1 MTNGGICFKI
11 AEQKRGIVMKLLK
24 LQNKEI
30 EESLKPI
37 DAESLR
43 KLANVALKCY
53 PNIEEGVVRDILYQS
68 KYQATGLEAKEKD
81 LENYLE
87 LVKKTFNVD
96 TKNQG
101 TWYNHVDTNINN
113 MKNIYYRFYIA
124 PRPDNIHEL
133 VKELAKLF
141 GLYNVPIK
149 FKYQLTS
156 GMEHCDRII
165 IYVDKP
171 YRDLVEQII
180 LNIYKRKPYLF
191 TGAERA
197 AAWIYDTKIPGVYMS
212 TGCPTSSYGD
222 DVCKTI
228 REVKDT
234 IRYLYGITSSNPAVS
249 FKGESVNK
257 VYRDV
262 EMIIASTM
270 LRNGLLLS
278 KEDIMVRV
286 PENFDVEYHY
296 DTGILTHYFSD
307 NTGINYV
314 NFLPNTFG
322 RKTLI
327 DNYYFAT
334 DVKPQV
340 GVKIEHLT
348 FEEYQRKS
356 YEEYQNKVAELYG
369 NPNKKRK

>member
-1 MTNGGICFKI
+1 
-11 AEQKRGIVMKLLK
+11 MKLLK

-68 KYQATGLEAKEKD
+68 KYQETGLEAKEKD

-124 PRPDNIHEL
+124 PQPDNIHEL

-180 LNIYKRKPYLF
+180 LNIYKRKSYLF

-197 AAWIYDTKIPGVYMS
+197 AAWIYDTKIPGVYV
-212 TGCPTSSYGD
+212 CQP
-222 DVCKTI
+222 DVLI
-228 REVKDT
+228 HPMEV
-234 IRYLYGITSSNPAVS
+234 
-249 FKGESVNK
+249 
-257 VYRDV
+257 
-262 EMIIASTM
+262 M
-270 LRNGLLLS
+270 
-278 KEDIMVRV
+278 
-286 PENFDVEYHY
+286 
-296 DTGILTHYFSD
+296 
-307 NTGINYV
+307 YV
-314 NFLPNTFG
+314 G
-322 RKTLI
+322 
-327 DNYYFAT
+327 
-334 DVKPQV
+334 Q
-340 GVKIEHLT
+340 
-348 FEEYQRKS
+348 
-356 YEEYQNKVAELYG
+356 
-369 NPNKKRK
+369 

>member
-1 MTNGGICFKI
+1 
-11 AEQKRGIVMKLLK
+11 MKLLK

-96 TKNQG
+96 TQNQG

-133 VKELAKLF
+133 VKEFAKSF

-212 TGCPTSSYGD
+212 TGCPNSSYGS
-222 DVCKTI
+222 DVCEAIMTA
-228 REVKDT
+228 KDT
-234 IRYLYGITSSNPAVS
+234 FRYIYGIKSSTPAQT
-249 FKGESVNK
+249 
-257 VYRDV
+257 YRGIYV
-262 EMIIASTM
+262 TKIYQNLEILIASTM
-270 LRNGLLLS
+270 FRKGLLLS
-278 KEDIMVRV
+278 KNDTMLAPTEKFSI
-286 PENFDVEYHY
+286 NYNN
-296 DTGILTHYFSD
+296 DTGVLTHILWT
-307 NTGINYV
+307 NAGVTLV
-314 NFLPNTFG
+314 KFLPNAYG
-322 RKTLI
+322 RKALI
-327 DNYYFAT
+327 DNFYS
-334 DVKPQV
+334 VSNIKPQI

-348 FEEYQRKS
+348 RKEFWDKMNKEFQEKINANQRD
-356 YEEYQNKVAELYG
+356 L
-369 NPNKKRK
+369 NKKRK